1 MRFDQPGVEDGV
13 TQLDGPGQG
22 PHVLLE
28 LRHGPDGEDAA
39 VLDGHR
45 TGVGPPLVHGHH
57 AADDEKVSVRV
68 APLGRRLSH
77 RPDSFVDGTSGV
89 QQLAHRRVGNASLV
103 NGRNHVPPP
112 VTM

>member
-13 TQLDGPGQG
+13 TQLDGPGEG

-28 LRHGPDGEDAA
+28 LGHGPDAEDAA

-57 AADDEKVSVRV
+57 AADEEMVGMRM
-68 APLGRRLSH
+68 AALGWRRWR
-77 RPDSFVDGTSGV
+77 RPDSFVDGTPGV

-103 NGRNHVPPP
+103 NGRNHSPPP
-112 VTM
+112 VTA